1 METIDTRLKLTG
13 ALILLL
19 LLYAFIPWVS
29 ENTSNDLTPL
39 LGPLAGFTVLVA
51 TLIWINHIMLSDSL
65 DGKLLHTT
73 QGKRELLWRLAEH
86 KAVKRQGWPWWAK
99 SVVVWLGYQGTFVF
113 ALALTWISKPFGQPL
128 FVLTGFSLP
137 TLIASIVFLV
147 TRLGFEHWAT
157 AHPEVVE
164 RVLNTPEV
172 QDVLEQAEKGQ

>member
-1 METIDTRLKLTG
+1 METIDTRSKLTG

-51 TLIWINHIMLSDSL
+51 ALIWINHIMLDDSL

-86 KAVKRQGWPWWAK
+86 KAVKRQGWPWWVG
-99 SVVVWLGYQGTFVF
+99 SVVVWLGYRGAFFYAVV
-113 ALALTWISKPFGQPL
+113 LTWITMPFGQPL
-128 FVLTGFSLP
+128 FVLTGFSIP
-137 TLIASIVFLV
+137 TLLASVLFLV
-147 TRLGFEHWAT
+147 TRLGFENWAK
-157 AHPEVVE
+157 AHPETVDSL
-164 RVLNTPEV
+164 LNTPKV
-172 QDVLEQAEKGQ
+172 QDMVEQNRQGA